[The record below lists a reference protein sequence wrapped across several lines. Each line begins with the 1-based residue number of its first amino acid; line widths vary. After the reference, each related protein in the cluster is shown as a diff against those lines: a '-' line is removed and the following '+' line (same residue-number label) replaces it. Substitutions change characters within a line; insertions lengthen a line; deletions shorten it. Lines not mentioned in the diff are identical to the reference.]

1 MDRNKVFNAGETN
14 IHICH
19 EKSRS
24 LAEKAIKDVYKI
36 DHDKV
41 DL

>member
-1 MDRNKVFNAGETN
+1 MDRNKGNTGEK
-14 IHICH
+14 HIKICY

-24 LAEKAIKDVYKI
+24 LAEKAIKDIYKT